1 MSSIPV
7 CSEQDVR
14 SGRGTRV
21 RVNGEDLVLFRVDEH
36 ICAVANNCPH
46 QHFAKLHDGLYE
58 NGIVTCPMHG
68 WSFDV
73 RTGAPVNAGGRLRT
87 FPAEVRNGT
96 VYVDPGTA
104 SSDDGR

>member
-1 MSSIPV
+1 MTRLAV
-7 CSEQDVR
+7 CKELDVR
-14 SGRGTRV
+14 SGRGLRV
-21 RVNGEDLVLFRVDEH
+21 TLNGEDLVLFRADGK

-73 RTGAPVNAGGRLRT
+73 RTGASTNAGGRLKT
-87 FPAEVRNGT
+87 FPAESVNGT
-96 VYVDPGTA
+96 VYVDLTEE
-104 SSDDGR
+104 